1 VAGRAIIS
9 REAAETLAIQALT
22 FLANQPE
29 RLARFLAA
37 TGIGPD
43 SLRKA
48 AREPLF
54 LAGVLDHLA
63 TDELLL
69 KEFAAE
75 AEIDPLAIGD
85 ARAALALRKGDK
97 S

>member
-1 VAGRAIIS
+1 M
-9 REAAETLAIQALT
+9 LAIQALT
-22 FLANQPE
+22 FLANEPE
-29 RLARFLAA
+29 RLAQFLAA

-63 TDELLL
+63 NDEKLLTA
-69 KEFAAE
+69 FAGE
-75 AEIDPLAIGD
+75 AKIDPLCISD
-85 ARAALALRKGDK
+85 ARIALSRKNGNK

>member
-1 VAGRAIIS
+1 M
-9 REAAETLAIQALT
+9 LAIQALT
-22 FLANQPE
+22 FLANEPE
-29 RLARFLAA
+29 RLAQFLAV

-48 AREPLF
+48 AREPRF

-63 TDELLL
+63 NDEKLLTA
-69 KEFAAE
+69 FAAE
-75 AEIDPLAIGD
+75 AKIDPLCIGD
-85 ARAALALRKGDK
+85 ARTALSRKEGKK